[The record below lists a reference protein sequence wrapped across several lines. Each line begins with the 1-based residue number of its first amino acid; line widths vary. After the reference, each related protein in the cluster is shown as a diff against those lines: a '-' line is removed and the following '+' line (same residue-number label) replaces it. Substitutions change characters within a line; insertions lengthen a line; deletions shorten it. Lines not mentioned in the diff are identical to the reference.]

1 MEKNIAYTTCAMAE
15 HINADAIATYT
26 HTGNSVRKL
35 AGMGAGCPILAITD
49 DEKTF
54 NQLSI
59 VWNVLPVL
67 IKGEATPEATLEKG
81 IESLKENGTIEEGD
95 VIVLSG
101 GANTFVDTKCE
112 KKVIGGI
119 VRA

>member
-26 HTGNSVRKL
+26 HSGNTVRKL
-35 AGMGAGCPILAITD
+35 AGMGPGCPILAVTD

-67 IKGEATPEATLEKG
+67 VKGENTPDATLEKG
-81 IESLKENGTIEEGD
+81 LELLKADGTLETGD
-95 VIVLSG
+95 VVVLSG
-101 GANTFVDTKCE
+101 GAKACIDKKYE
-112 KKVIGGI
+112 KKTFGGVLTI
-119 VRA
+119 